1 MAGEQDAVTL
11 LSYRVDTGSVQRA
24 VQANKQVEASI
35 KNVGAASSA
44 NALRFDTIEQARA
57 ALGLSASQ
65 LGVAESAVTTELQRQ
80 LPLAERLAEAAKVR
94 ASAESGTVAG
104 LRADAFGGRSGIG
117 NAGLQRNLFNAR
129 QAAIALPGVGYQS
142 PLTVGIRGLELVA
155 SRTGASVAGLAGFVG
170 VLGVAL
176 VGLAVVVEQFTK
188 GIEES
193 KKVLTGALSAQ
204 DAYYKALA
212 ESTSAQ
218 VATQLDDL
226 KDRRDLLRQQRDE
239 TQAARDQAFA
249 LAQQLPGGDPLARA
263 LELAGLAPGAQ
274 LQEQLDKLNA
284 EFTATDQTITRLQQ
298 GLEANVFAANDA
310 AAAYE
315 QLIETQVEGAQLVL
329 RANQL
334 TAEEREERIGQLRSE
349 FDILEEL
356 IHAEGTTYAARQE
369 LNEQQQ
375 DIGREIEALTSVTN
389 SYADALAREEA
400 AKDALTE
407 RNDMLIDLVD
417 QEVAA
422 REDLLEV
429 QQKVADIVAK
439 REEDIADLR
448 EDIADRAAAREEDL
462 GERRAEIAEN
472 SAERIAKIERDAGR
486 ARQTAIGERD
496 AYAYKQAEQ
505 RRADALEDQATV
517 DENQLDNLRKQAEKA
532 ARVEADGL
540 EKRIARLV
548 RDTQRQIDIEG
559 RKADALNFLIA
570 QSQASQQ
577 FLAANGMI
585 NVANA
590 HATGWQMVE
599 SVVVSYATRIAG
611 VVQGILGGGTPFQT
625 LTESAAG
632 RALDERMRSIADQ
645 RMNEVLVRAAGGRV
659 ATR

>member
-1 MAGEQDAVTL
+1 MAGEQDAITL
-11 LSYRVDTGSVQRA
+11 VGYRVDTGSVQRA

-35 KNVGAASSA
+35 RSVGAASSA

-94 ASAESGTVAG
+94 ASAETGSAAA
-104 LRADAFGGRSGIG
+104 LRASAFGGGGG
-117 NAGLQRNLFNAR
+117 NGNQGLQRNLFNAR

-170 VLGVAL
+170 VLGVAM
-176 VGLAVVVEQFTK
+176 VGLAVVVENFTK

-204 DAYYKALA
+204 DAYYKALG
-212 ESTSAQ
+212 ENTSAQ
-218 VATQLDDL
+218 VATQLDEL

-298 GLEANVFAANDA
+298 GLESNVFAANDA

-334 TAEEREERIGQLRSE
+334 TAEEREDRIGQLRSE

-356 IHAEGTTYAARQE
+356 VHAEGTTYAARQQ
-369 LNEQQQ
+369 LTEQQQ
-375 DIGREIEALTSVTN
+375 DIGREIEALTSVTD
-389 SYADALAREEA
+389 SYADTLEREEA
-400 AKDALTE
+400 AKKALTD
-407 RNDMLIDLVD
+407 RNDQIIDLVD
-417 QEVAA
+417 QEVAL

-429 QQKVADIVAK
+429 QQKAADILAK

-448 EDIADRAAAREEDL
+448 EDAADKAAQREEDL

-472 SAERIAKIERDAGR
+472 SADRIAKIERDANR
-486 ARQTAIGERD
+486 SRQTAIGERD

-505 RRADALEDQATV
+505 RRADALEDQATA
-517 DENQLDNLRKQAEKA
+517 DDKQLKNLQKQQEKA
-532 ARVEADGL
+532 AKVESDGL
-540 EKRIARLV
+540 EKRIARLI
-548 RDTQRQIDIEG
+548 RDSQRQVDIENQ
-559 RKADALNFLIA
+559 KARNLEFLIA
-570 QSQASQQ
+570 QTQTSQV

-585 NVANA
+585 NVNNA
-590 HATGWQMVE
+590 HATGWQMIE
-599 SVVVSYATRIAG
+599 NTVVSYASRIAG
-611 VVQGILGGGTPFQT
+611 AVGTILGGGTVFPT
-625 LTESAAG
+625 LTGSAEG
-632 RALDERMRSIADQ
+632 RALDERMRAIADQ
-645 RMNEVLVRAAGGRV
+645 RVNETLIRAAGGRV